1 MEHICDIDLCTGCG
15 ACMNICSKN
24 AISMTEQGTLGHI
37 YPHVDQEKCIDC
49 GLCAKTCPVNAPIEL
64 NSSIKAFA
72 AISKDKADLMSSS
85 SGAASS
91 IIANHILSRGG
102 TVYGCVQENYRDIAH
117 RRIDK
122 IEDVHKIKNSKYV
135 QSNIGLIYREVKKD
149 LTDGKE
155 VLFTGTP
162 CQIAGLRKYLR
173 KDSPNLY
180 LLDLVCHG
188 VPSQKLLREDVERTL
203 SKHAITAD
211 DIKILFRRKV
221 GGKARL
227 GMEYGLFPIDKEGK
241 ELPMPREDTAF
252 LYNRYITAFIS
263 GVIFRENCF
272 KCQYAQ
278 PKRCGDITIA
288 DFWGIKNTS
297 IPTGNGISLLLANT
311 DKGLS
316 LVESIKAACYIEE
329 RTVTE
334 AIHGNGQLMEASK
347 EPKERKRF
355 IAEYIIDSEKAYTK
369 HIKEYRKAYRRKQ
382 QRIKLY
388 LAITSCKPIH
398 KVLRKLKHIIKK

>member
-1 MEHICDIDLCTGCG
+1 
-15 ACMNICSKN
+15 MNICSKN

-37 YPHVDQEKCIDC
+37 YPHIDQEKCIDC

-64 NSSIKAFA
+64 NSPIKAFA

-91 IIANHILSRGG
+91 IMANHILSRGG

-122 IEDVHKIKNSKYV
+122 IEDAHKIKNSKYV
-135 QSNIGLIYREVKKD
+135 QSNIGLIYRAVKKD

-162 CQIAGLRKYLR
+162 CQIVGLRKYLR
-173 KDSPNLY
+173 KDFPNLY

-241 ELPMPREDTAF
+241 ELPMPREDAAF
-252 LYNRYITAFIS
+252 LYNCYITSFIS

-398 KVLRKLKHIIKK
+398 KVLRKLKHIIKKRYDT

>member
-1 MEHICDIDLCTGCG
+1 
-15 ACMNICSKN
+15 MNICSKN